1 MELKKDTLDL
11 YKHRITLRKWI
22 SWEEYITLKVGDKL
36 IMPKFYQDTD
46 GIIGEKTIIIDKLW
60 KNKSKDSWDYD
71 IEHGCLSGRV
81 IETYTDENGNNKV
94 MEGCVCGT
102 FSVNLDNVVEEKT
115 IESERERFIK
125 SAISYIS
132 NFGNVIDIEEYERYL
147 RNL

>member
-11 YKHRITLRKWI
+11 YKHRIALRKWI

-36 IMPKFYQDTD
+36 IMPNFYQDTD
-46 GIIGEKTIIIDKLW
+46 EVIGETIIIINELW
-60 KNKSKDSWDYD
+60 KNKSKDSWDYG

-94 MEGCVCGT
+94 REGCVGGT
-102 FSVNLDNVVEEKT
+102 FSVNLDNVAEEKT

-125 SAISYIS
+125 YALDYMSDFSD
-132 NFGNVIDIEEYERYL
+132 VIDIKEYEKYL
-147 RNL
+147 RSL